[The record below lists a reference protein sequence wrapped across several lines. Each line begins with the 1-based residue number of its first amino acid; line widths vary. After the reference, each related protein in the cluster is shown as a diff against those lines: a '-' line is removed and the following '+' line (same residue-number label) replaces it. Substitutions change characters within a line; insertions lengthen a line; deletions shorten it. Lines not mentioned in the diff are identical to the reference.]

1 MLAVIFDL
9 DGLLA
14 DTEPLWT
21 ESARRLLARRGLTYD
36 AAIKVLTM
44 GRHPVEVMG
53 IYKAHFGL
61 EGAPDALTA
70 ERFDLLRELYRTEL
84 RAMPGAVELVQA
96 LDAERVP
103 MIVASSSP
111 ASLIQLVLERLG
123 LRPPLERWLGSEHVQ
138 HGKPAPDL
146 FLMAAAELG
155 VEPRCCV
162 VLEDSPAG
170 LLAARAAGMRCVA
183 VQDPASPAARHQ
195 PQPPADLEVE
205 SLRELTPARLR
216 ALINDKE

>member
-1 MLAVIFDL
+1 MLAVILDL

-21 ESARRLLARRGLTYD
+21 ESARRLLARRGLAYD
-36 AAIKVLTM
+36 AAIKVMTM
-44 GRHPVEVMG
+44 GRHPIEVMG
-53 IYKAHFGL
+53 IYKEHFGL
-61 EGAPDALTA
+61 EGEPALLAA
-70 ERFDLLRELYRTEL
+70 ERVDILRELYQSEL
-84 RAMPGAVELVQA
+84 RAMPGAVELVRELA
-96 LDAERVP
+96 ADRVP

-123 LRPPLERWLGSEHVQ
+123 LRPPIERWLGSERVQ

-155 VEPRCCV
+155 VAPRTCV

-183 VQDPASPAARHQ
+183 VQDPASPTARHR
-195 PQPPADLEVE
+195 QPPSDLKVD
-205 SLRELTPARLR
+205 SLRALDPARLR
-216 ALINDKE
+216 GLFNDKE